1 MTSSQLTIQWI
12 CLHFD
17 NVILVG
23 LRKSMIASGMNLLS
37 QFIPVKLCANNIPL
51 EVFEIVCAPEA
62 SLLVGSVNCSLSVSL
77 WIGDWRSSIS
87 LARHAFARFVSIL
100 YWNFGACN
108 QGRSCPTCPK
118 LVYLVGHHCEIHVID
133 GLTDRDTR
141 WCIVF

>member
-1 MTSSQLTIQWI
+1 MTSSQLTIQSI

-77 WIGDWRSSIS
+77 WISDWRSSLGMHLLDLFRS
-87 LARHAFARFVSIL
+87 FTGIL
-100 YWNFGACN
+100 E
-108 QGRSCPTCPK
+108 
-118 LVYLVGHHCEIHVID
+118 LVTKAEAVQPVLN
-133 GLTDRDTR
+133 
-141 WCIVF
+141 